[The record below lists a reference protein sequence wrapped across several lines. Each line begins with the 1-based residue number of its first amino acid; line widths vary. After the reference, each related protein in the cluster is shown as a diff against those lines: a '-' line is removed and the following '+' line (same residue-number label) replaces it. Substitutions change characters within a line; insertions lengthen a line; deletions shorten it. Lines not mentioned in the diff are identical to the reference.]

1 MEKKTIA
8 IIEKDASGYS
18 VYTPDI
24 EGSTII
30 GEGKTVA
37 EAKEDFFNSV
47 EEVKNMYTEEGKKLP
62 EWLKDADF
70 EFKYDISSVFNEYS
84 FINVSKFAALIGIS
98 PSLMRHYKAG
108 GTYISATQAQKIQD
122 GLHGLAKKLASVNI
136 M

>member
-62 EWLKDADF
+62 EWLKDANLNTTSPPCSMNTA
-70 EFKYDISSVFNEYS
+70 SSMS
-84 FINVSKFAALIGIS
+84 R
-98 PSLMRHYKAG
+98 SL
-108 GTYISATQAQKIQD
+108 QP
-122 GLHGLAKKLASVNI
+122 L
-136 M
+136 